1 MQKIIGLDI
10 GSYSIKAVEI
20 VNKFKSYE
28 VSGFHENV
36 IPHLENVPR
45 EALLPLVMEQLFE
58 QNNLKA
64 DRIVTAM
71 PGQFISSRVLPF
83 NFADPNKIEKAV
95 VVEVEEAVPFNMEDM
110 ILDHQVLGQMA
121 GKTFAL
127 AVMTRKVFLK
137 SFLDLLQ
144 RIKIDPK
151 IVDVDSLAFY
161 NLSSFMNVK
170 PSECFAMVDVGHEK
184 TSLCIVRDG
193 VLRMFRSINLGGRYV
208 SEFLARDLEISFQE
222 AQRVKHR
229 VSRVATERDPAT
241 ELDADEK
248 FVVDRTTLACNSI
261 VKELGRTFYAFKTW
275 EKTPITRMFIS
286 GGTSRIKNFSSFL
299 SEQLG
304 IEAARTDLDQTT
316 VQIAPALSAH
326 AEVIP
331 QSVAI
336 GIRTVNAGKRN
347 SQINL
352 RRGEFAYVQNYE
364 NIFKYAFNGLK
375 VLGFSLGLLF
385 VSYAVKYVFYS
396 GQINALK
403 EQYRKELVETFPTM
417 KKKYGTPNVDFR
429 AMVRDAD
436 KTVKAEIAQKKRAVE
451 FFIEQNTGS
460 LPLLL
465 LKKLSDEI
473 PKDVKIDVTGY
484 DFKSAEGGGKLTLKG
499 ETDNYDSHAKILK
512 IFQGME
518 DLDEVKDAGTT
529 FKPGSNQKVLQF
541 KITASCKPTLSVADR
556 KG

>member
-193 VLRMFRSINLGGRYV
+193 LLRMFRSINLGGRYV

-248 FVVDRTTLACNSI
+248 FVVDRTT
-261 VKELGRTFYAFKTW
+261 
-275 EKTPITRMFIS
+275 
-286 GGTSRIKNFSSFL
+286 
-299 SEQLG
+299 
-304 IEAARTDLDQTT
+304 
-316 VQIAPALSAH
+316 
-326 AEVIP
+326 
-331 QSVAI
+331 
-336 GIRTVNAGKRN
+336 
-347 SQINL
+347 
-352 RRGEFAYVQNYE
+352 
-364 NIFKYAFNGLK
+364 
-375 VLGFSLGLLF
+375 
-385 VSYAVKYVFYS
+385 
-396 GQINALK
+396 
-403 EQYRKELVETFPTM
+403 
-417 KKKYGTPNVDFR
+417 
-429 AMVRDAD
+429 
-436 KTVKAEIAQKKRAVE
+436 
-451 FFIEQNTGS
+451 
-460 LPLLL
+460 
-465 LKKLSDEI
+465 
-473 PKDVKIDVTGY
+473 
-484 DFKSAEGGGKLTLKG
+484 
-499 ETDNYDSHAKILK
+499 
-512 IFQGME
+512 
-518 DLDEVKDAGTT
+518 
-529 FKPGSNQKVLQF
+529 
-541 KITASCKPTLSVADR
+541 
-556 KG
+556 